1 MRFLY
6 SPGDYDAQPSFTALA
21 GAETGLGKTMLGIIA
36 VIFGFALTPLV
47 LSAFVPPSWSLA
59 TGTTA
64 AGLTVHLAGFALPL
78 ALLGVV
84 VWSLHGRSF
93 ESLFGPRDL
102 AFGGFRSVFVKV
114 LIVIAIM
121 QAAPPWPGEEDIAL
135 IRPIATWLLYL
146 PLAVPA
152 VVIQVTA
159 EEAFFRGY
167 IQQKLAARWASP
179 VVWMIAPA
187 VVFGSIHFLNA
198 ETLIEGI
205 IWSLWATL
213 FALSAADLTAR
224 HGSLGPAIGLHLA
237 NNLFAILF
245 FGIDGRAS
253 NGLALILV
261 APPEIDLST
270 LRPEALL
277 TPWGLGQISL
287 TILGAGIPWLAA
299 RLTLR
304 R

>member
-6 SPGDYDAQPSFTALA
+6 SPGDYDAHPSFAALA
-21 GAETGLGKTMLGIIA
+21 EPETGLGKTMLGIIA

-47 LSAFVPPSWSLA
+47 LSAFVPASWSLA

-64 AGLTVHLAGFALPL
+64 VGLTVQLAGFALSL

-93 ESLFGPRDL
+93 ASLFGPRDL
-102 AFGGFRSVFVKV
+102 AFGGFRSVFVKI

-121 QAAPPWPGEEDIAL
+121 QVAPPWPGEEDIAL

-146 PLAVPA
+146 PLAIPA

-167 IQQKLAARWASP
+167 IQQQLAARWASP
-179 VVWMIAPA
+179 QVWMIAPA
-187 VVFGSIHFLNA
+187 VAFGSIHFLNA

-205 IWSLWATL
+205 VWSLWATL

-237 NNLFAILF
+237 NNLFAILL

-270 LRPEALL
+270 LGPEALL
-277 TPWGLGQISL
+277 TPWGLGQIAL

-299 RLTLR
+299 RLALR

>member
-6 SPGDYDAQPSFTALA
+6 SPGDYDAHPSFAALA
-21 GAETGLGKTMLGIIA
+21 EPETGLGKTMLGIIA

-64 AGLTVHLAGFALPL
+64 AGLTVQLAGFALPL

-84 VWSLHGRSF
+84 VWSLHGRGF
-93 ESLFGPRDL
+93 ASLFGRCDL
-102 AFGGFRSVFVKV
+102 AFGGFGSVFVMV

-146 PLAVPA
+146 PLAIPA

-167 IQQKLAARWASP
+167 IQQQLASRWASP
-179 VVWMIAPA
+179 QVWMIAPA
-187 VVFGSIHFLNA
+187 LAFGSIHFLNA

-237 NNLFAILF
+237 NNLFAILL

-270 LRPEALL
+270 LGPEALL
-277 TPWGLGQISL
+277 TPWGLGQIAL

-299 RLTLR
+299 RLALR

>member
-1 MRFLY
+1 M
-6 SPGDYDAQPSFTALA
+6 
-21 GAETGLGKTMLGIIA
+21 
-36 VIFGFALTPLV
+36 
-47 LSAFVPPSWSLA
+47 
-59 TGTTA
+59 
-64 AGLTVHLAGFALPL
+64 
-78 ALLGVV
+78 

-93 ESLFGPRDL
+93 ASLFGPRDH

-135 IRPIATWLLYL
+135 IRPLAAWLVYL

-152 VVIQVTA
+152 VIIQVTA

-167 IQQKLAARWASP
+167 IQQQLAARWASP
-179 VVWMIAPA
+179 QVWMIAPA
-187 VVFGSIHFLNA
+187 VAFGSIHFLNA

-205 IWSLWATL
+205 VWSLWATL

-237 NNLFAILF
+237 NNLFAILL

-261 APPEIDLST
+261 TPPETDLST
-270 LRPEALL
+270 LGPEALL
-277 TPWGLGQISL
+277 TPWGLSQIAL

-299 RLTLR
+299 RLALR

>member
-1 MRFLY
+1 MRFLFA
-6 SPGDYDAQPSFTALA
+6 PGDYDAHPSFAALA
-21 GAETGLGKTMLGIIA
+21 GTETGLGKTMLGIIA

-64 AGLTVHLAGFALPL
+64 AGLTDQLAGFALPL

-93 ESLFGPRDL
+93 GSLFGPRDL
-102 AFGGFRSVFVKV
+102 AFGGFRSVFVMV

-167 IQQKLAARWASP
+167 IQQQLAARWASP
-179 VVWMIAPA
+179 QVWMIAPA
-187 VVFGSIHFLNA
+187 VAFGSIHFLNA

-205 IWSLWATL
+205 VWSLWATL

-237 NNLFAILF
+237 NNLFAVLL

-270 LRPEALL
+270 LGPEALL
-277 TPWGLGQISL
+277 TPWGLGQIAL

-299 RLTLR
+299 RLALR

>member
-1 MRFLY
+1 MRFFY
-6 SPGDYDAQPSFTALA
+6 SPGDYDAHPSLAALA
-21 GAETGLGKTMLGIIA
+21 GSETGLGKTMLGIIA

-64 AGLTVHLAGFALPL
+64 AGLTVQLAGFALPL

-93 ESLFGPRDL
+93 ASLFGSRDL

-121 QAAPPWPGEEDIAL
+121 QAAPPWPGEEDIAM

-167 IQQKLAARWASP
+167 IQQQLAARWASP
-179 VVWMIAPA
+179 QVWMIAPA
-187 VVFGSIHFLNA
+187 VAFGSIHFLNA

-270 LRPEALL
+270 LGPEALL
-277 TPWGLGQISL
+277 TPWGFGQIAL

-299 RLTLR
+299 RLALR